1 MKALSTVKY
10 FNFAAAI
17 KADFISGPFGGSN
30 FLRILD
36 FRKKTTKN
44 NNKKKKNRI
53 KSTKKKKTKKKNAIS
68 YVAMCVLYMQVLHGD
83 FQTFFHIAVL
93 LVCEWMQIRCFII

>member
-36 FRKKTTKN
+36 FRKKK
-44 NNKKKKNRI
+44 
-53 KSTKKKKTKKKNAIS
+53 TKKKKKKKTTTKKKKKKKKKKK
-68 YVAMCVLYMQVLHGD
+68 
-83 FQTFFHIAVL
+83 
-93 LVCEWMQIRCFII
+93 